1 MIKGRCNAAL
11 LNSDLS
17 GTSSHRS
24 HSVWQAPPVL
34 SYDTRIALLPFA
46 LDPNMSD
53 HGNFLKPMGSGP
65 EEDIPLTL
73 MMSGL

>member
-1 MIKGRCNAAL
+1 MRKTKCDAAL

-17 GTSSHRS
+17 GASSHRS

-34 SYDTRIALLPFA
+34 PYDTRSPLLPFA

-53 HGNFLKPMGSGP
+53 HGNFLKPMGSDP

-73 MMSGL
+73 IMSSL